1 LTKSPAVVRGRC
13 CTYPLMPAKD
23 GTVAAAAAAVA
34 ARAVE
39 KTAIDTRATA
49 AAASAGGS
57 SSGCI
62 NEELMVSR
70 LRRSVGGDLVGG
82 ARAAAKGEVVLQ
94 AEQERLLFAT
104 DGSVVSRREV
114 VVLAQALAS
123 DDRPATG
130 CRCRLQRRRCCQCC
144 CC

>member
-1 LTKSPAVVRGRC
+1 
-13 CTYPLMPAKD
+13 MPAKD

-62 NEELMVSR
+62 NEELTVSR

-114 VVLAQALAS
+114 VVLVQALAS

-130 CRCRLQRRRCCQCC
+130 CRRGLQRRRCCQCC
-144 CC
+144 WRCWRC